1 MSKKFGYIS
10 VSRFP
15 LELNGANIATMELL
29 DYLRR
34 RGNEASMTSFYTSVP
49 FRRSG
54 YGPDHDEGAR
64 EATRLE
70 TTFAGLLKGIE
81 YREERLPQAVFDCPE
96 RYPSVV
102 KKVFDVVKAAEINHT
117 ISHGNDFYG
126 LIGTYMTGLPGS
138 FFFHSVSGI
147 RETLRYGLS
156 LKLLRTRTVFSAS
169 AFLQSR
175 ARELLDI
182 DTIVWYPVFNLR
194 KRGQRRTDHVTRT
207 IGYYSSGRYKGDVII
222 DRIMERRC
230 EWRFIVLG
238 RSHTRRSAVG
248 PPNLH
253 VWGATTDPMGFYDA
267 IDLILV
273 PSVVEEGFSRMV
285 LEACANGIPVIANR
299 VGGIPEAMGNGGV
312 MIDVDLRE
320 ELDLEDIADR
330 YIDEIER
337 LFTDEE
343 YYQFM
348 SKNALR
354 RAEEYQE
361 EQKRLS
367 DANYSLYMS

>member
-1 MSKKFGYIS
+1 
-10 VSRFP
+10 
-15 LELNGANIATMELL
+15 
-29 DYLRR
+29 
-34 RGNEASMTSFYTSVP
+34 
-49 FRRSG
+49 
-54 YGPDHDEGAR
+54 
-64 EATRLE
+64 
-70 TTFAGLLKGIE
+70 
-81 YREERLPQAVFDCPE
+81 
-96 RYPSVV
+96 
-102 KKVFDVVKAAEINHT
+102 
-117 ISHGNDFYG
+117 
-126 LIGTYMTGLPGS
+126 
-138 FFFHSVSGI
+138 
-147 RETLRYGLS
+147 
-156 LKLLRTRTVFSAS
+156 
-169 AFLQSR
+169 
-175 ARELLDI
+175 
-182 DTIVWYPVFNLR
+182 
-194 KRGQRRTDHVTRT
+194 
-207 IGYYSSGRYKGDVII
+207 
-222 DRIMERRC
+222 MERRC